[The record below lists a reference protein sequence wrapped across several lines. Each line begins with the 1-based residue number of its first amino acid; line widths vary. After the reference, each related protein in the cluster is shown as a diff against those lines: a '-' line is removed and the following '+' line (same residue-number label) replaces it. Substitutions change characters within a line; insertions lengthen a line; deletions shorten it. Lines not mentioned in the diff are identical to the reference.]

1 MSAITVFHYIPK
13 SLQEALQLDPAI
25 KASWEQE
32 ALKAL
37 ERSNDTETKLIIQLV
52 PANNL
57 SAIEEVLRKRED
69 PRLCGILEV
78 VQRELRANPR
88 PDTPELTSLSF
99 STQVGHRPTSSAV
112 KDPIG
117 EGPGGFAHDLHRNT
131 VTRFREI
138 SFVSLVQYVFG
149 IEEHVIRGFLQW
161 ASGLS
166 RSLHTRYMH
175 WLQKREDYKEVEKVY
190 QAVT

>member
-1 MSAITVFHYIPK
+1 MPTIHVFHHIPK
-13 SLQEALQLDPAI
+13 TLKESLQLDPAI

-37 ERSNDTETKLIIQLV
+37 ETSSRDKTNLIIRLV
-52 PANNL
+52 PASNL

-69 PRLCGILEV
+69 PRLCAILEV
-78 VQRELRANPR
+78 QRENPR

-99 STQVGHRPTSSAV
+99 STQAGHRPTSSAV
-112 KDPIG
+112 KDPISK
-117 EGPGGFAHDLHRNT
+117 GPGGFAHDLHSNA

-138 SFVSLVQYVFG
+138 SFVSLVRYVFG
-149 IEEHVIRGFLQW
+149 IEEHVVRGFLQW

-175 WLQKREDYKEVEKVY
+175 WPEKRKDYEEVEKVC